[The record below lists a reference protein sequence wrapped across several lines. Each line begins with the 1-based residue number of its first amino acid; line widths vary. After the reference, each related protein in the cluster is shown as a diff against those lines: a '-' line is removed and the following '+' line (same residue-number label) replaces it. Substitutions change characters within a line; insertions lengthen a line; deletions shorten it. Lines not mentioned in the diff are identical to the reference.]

1 MKNFDEWNEMKKN
14 LESFGET
21 KLCKPREIWWCRL
34 GINIGREQDG
44 GIDFRRPVL
53 IIKKLSNDTCLI
65 LPITTSESVHK
76 YRVRISNSQA
86 AVITQIKVIDAIRL
100 IEKVSVL
107 DSDTFDLIR
116 KTIRELI

>member
-1 MKNFDEWNEMKKN
+1 MKKN

>member
-1 MKNFDEWNEMKKN
+1 MKKFDEWNEMKKS
-14 LESFGET
+14 LESFGGT

-44 GIDFRRPVL
+44 GADFRRPVL

-65 LPITTSESVHK
+65 LPITTSESIHK
-76 YRVRISNSQA
+76 YRVRISDNQA
-86 AVITQIKVIDAIRL
+86 AVITQIKVIDVIRL

-107 DSDTFDLIR
+107 DNDTFELIR